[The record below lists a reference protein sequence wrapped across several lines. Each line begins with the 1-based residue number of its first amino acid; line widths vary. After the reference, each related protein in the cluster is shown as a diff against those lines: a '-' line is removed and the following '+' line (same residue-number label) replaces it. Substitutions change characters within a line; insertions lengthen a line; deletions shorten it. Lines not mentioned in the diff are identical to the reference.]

1 MIYLMRHGQTVW
13 NAERRYQGWQ
23 DSGLTDRGEAQARA
37 AGRLLKD
44 LVADIGRLDVV
55 CSPLGRA
62 VATMRLAIGEL
73 DLAPSVI
80 RTDDRLK
87 EVSLG
92 AWEGIL
98 DKDVA
103 RRWPDEL
110 AARRAD
116 PWTAAPPGGENLSAV
131 SDRVGAWLSERD
143 ETGPLLVVT
152 HGVAGKVLRGLY
164 LGLKRDEIVSLP
176 TFGQDELHVL
186 AGGISQTHETLAIS

>member
-13 NAERRYQGWQ
+13 NAERRYQGWR

-62 VATMRLAIGEL
+62 VATARLAIGEL

-143 ETGPLLVVT
+143 ETVPLLVVT

-164 LGLKRDEIVSLP
+164 LGLKRDEIVSLS

-186 AGGISQTHETLAIS
+186 AGGISQTHETPAIS